1 MVDLA
6 KLGERVRQDLA
17 TEIDAPAVEVVETD
31 RYRAFV
37 LVTSP
42 TFEGMDESKRQ
53 STVWGSALRALTD
66 DEQRMIEFIFA
77 DAPSE
82 VEIKK

>member
-1 MVDLA
+1 MVDLET
-6 KLGERVRQDLA
+6 LGEKLKKDLA
-17 TEIDAPAVEVVETD
+17 GVITTPVVETVETD
-31 RYRAFV
+31 RYQAFV
-37 LVTSP
+37 FVTSP

-53 STVWGSALRALTD
+53 STVWGSALRSLTD